1 MFYNLDCFFLGFM
14 NIDLF
19 CFFYKKLLML
29 DIIIV
34 VDKNMLFKELSILI
48 LLKWI
53 LVSIIWF
60 LNIVIFVIII
70 WYVYYLFMFLN
81 LI

>member
-1 MFYNLDCFFLGFM
+1 
-14 NIDLF
+14 
-19 CFFYKKLLML
+19 ML

-34 VDKNMLFKELSILI
+34 VDKNMLFKELSVLI

-60 LNIVIFVIII
+60 FNIIIFVIIN